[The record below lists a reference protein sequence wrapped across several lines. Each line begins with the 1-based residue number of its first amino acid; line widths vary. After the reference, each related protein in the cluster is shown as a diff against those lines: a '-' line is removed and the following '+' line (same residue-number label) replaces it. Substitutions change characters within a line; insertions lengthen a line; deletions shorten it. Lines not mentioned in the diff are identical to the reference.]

1 MHNKFHIKKGFQNGN
16 TRRDKKR
23 VTKRDLWKH

>member
-1 MHNKFHIKKGFQNGN
+1 MQVFNKKRIQDEN

-23 VTKRDLWKH
+23 VTKRSVWKHR

>member
-1 MHNKFHIKKGFQNGN
+1 MHVFNKIKGFQNGN

-23 VTKRDLWKH
+23 VTKRSLWEY